1 MALTGAGGS
10 GALAQV
16 VAVRAGA
23 GEQIAQNP
31 AVAEEVARPVSL
43 PPEEPP
49 GLVVVRGKGNGDLL
63 SGLTPGVNSLT
74 LSGVPIAQT
83 PGVARM
89 SEGSRE
95 PPVVGN
101 REERQG
107 GKHQSS
113 TEVGGGA
120 AAVVETIALLER
132 PGRSPVE
139 SPEDARVKQV
149 VPAAPTSPP
158 VACQPAGAYVVYT
171 ATGEAQG
178 LQAAGMSQQSMCAG
192 VPPTGMAPQ
201 WETAVVDPGMVT
213 GVMAVE
219 EMNPWSAAKR
229 VEALMSSPQ
238 TPVKE
243 PTYPVVS
250 QDLIDQAD
258 AREKEK
264 FEELKQHVMEVL
276 QRGKTEIQQD
286 RENWLATRE
295 ERRALERVQ
304 EAGGGHKG
312 SQSSGRSYQTASPEQ
327 KNVEQ
332 CFPVG
337 PSQGVPPQGQPVQD
351 QTVPGVQH
359 HHDQDLQ
366 MKAGGPLWN
375 VPPAPRVEPC
385 LRPMDVYM
393 NQGWLNGIPPG
404 GMPQG
409 AASRPPMGAPCM
421 GATENTRHFF
431 IGDQPNQWYN
441 PQAQVGGAPA
451 GQDQRPQGGFAFP
464 GGNTGPMGGYGWPGG
479 PPPGQYGNP
488 GQAPGPPGGHQGN
501 PGLPGGHQGNP
512 GQAVPPQ
519 QQQAVVQAGLQAGGE
534 VPGETLSSVE
544 LPKLDRNATSLDFGD
559 WLTVVQQMIGDV
571 SYTSAQWWGVVMT
584 AVEQAY
590 HHWLQADPLMRLR
603 MAPVIPDMARGWPR
617 TENRVVGM
625 LLQAVPKDIYEDLVA
640 NRHMSAGQVM
650 FKLYTVFQP
659 GGQVERTSLLQMLV
673 DWKGPSN
680 DAAEMV
686 NSIRKWRRW
695 VVRAEEL
702 QLVLPDPL
710 VLAGVVAKMSDALAR
725 LGGAQAAYR
734 LSSVRQ
740 HLGIDLRP
748 GMQEIRTFSELLQ
761 AEAGEMAI
769 RQPGNTIQGP
779 TTKPNNVVGVKSMS
793 GPDPSGNPPKGGS
806 KGKQDDAAGSSTGRR
821 GQKPE
826 LPINAA
832 NVVHKTACVNWLTD
846 KGCRYAERCRFVH
859 TVLDSKD
866 GRCFNCS
873 GKGHSKRECAAGKRS
888 ESREPKG
895 GSVGEGDA
903 GAPESVEGGLDE
915 AETAAQIT
923 PENEEVI
930 QEVNHLLKSITG
942 PMPKTIGK
950 RAECGPCEAKTVK
963 VTPKNSI
970 NPGPERAAQ
979 AVQEVNHHMKGI
991 AGPML
996 KSLGNGGDPEVE
1008 DTGLLDGGATHP
1020 LRQGTSDEIK
1030 NAVQVT
1036 VELAHGAAQ
1045 LYQNPMNGTLLS
1057 EGPVEPIVPL
1067 RGLAE
1072 LGYTITWS
1080 RAGCAVKHP
1089 RLGKIKCWE
1098 RSGCPVVR
1106 RDHALA
1112 LITEI
1117 ERMDTE
1123 KRNDRRFTRE
1133 EANKVSTKI
1142 SRFKKEPAD
1151 EPAGGSPVSVQKFQ
1165 PFVFQKFQ
1173 DKTIKARGRHLQKKM
1188 EVQTRGSS
1196 SSEKSAWNINKT
1208 GTPNFQV
1215 WIRNKINKCT
1225 LQGQDPRR
1233 GLHVLKNIN
1242 RKKVNM
1248 VGMKTFRG
1256 KNLWP
1261 ICCQR
1266 SSL

>member
-1 MALTGAGGS
+1 MSSSDFTQRRRQERQVQAAARAEEECAETADEKLDRLLEEMNTPGKEHGEKTGTRSPDSTRRSLTGKGVGERGMALTGAGGS

-49 GLVVVRGKGNGDLL
+49 RLVVARGKGNGDLL

-74 LSGVPIAQT
+74 VSGVPIAQT
-83 PGVARM
+83 PVVARM

-132 PGRSPVE
+132 QGRSPVE
-139 SPEDARVKQV
+139 SPEDAQV

-158 VACQPAGAYVVYT
+158 VAYQPAGAYVVYT

-178 LQAAGMSQQSMCAG
+178 LQAAGVSQQSMCAG

-229 VEALMSSPQ
+229 MEALMSSPQ

-286 RENWLATRE
+286 RENLLATRE
-295 ERRALERVQ
+295 EKHARERVQ

-312 SQSSGRSYQTASPEQ
+312 SQSSGGSYQTASPEP
-327 KNVEQ
+327 KNIEQ
-332 CFPVG
+332 GFPVG
-337 PSQGVPPQGQPVQD
+337 PSQGVPPQGQHVQD
-351 QTVPGVQH
+351 QPVPGVQH

-366 MKAGGPLWN
+366 MKAGGLLWN
-375 VPPAPRVEPC
+375 VPPGPRVEQC

-393 NQGWLNGIPPG
+393 NQGWLNGMPLG
-404 GMPQG
+404 GMPQR
-409 AASRPPMGAPCM
+409 AASKPQMRAPCM
-421 GATENTRHFF
+421 GATENTRHIF

-451 GQDQRPQGGFAFP
+451 GQDQRPQGGFVFP

-479 PPPGQYGNP
+479 PP

-501 PGLPGGHQGNP
+501 PGPPGGHQGNP

-519 QQQAVVQAGLQAGGE
+519 QQQAVVQAGPQAGGE
-534 VPGETLSSVE
+534 VPGETLRSVE
-544 LPKLDRNATSLDFGD
+544 LRKLDRNATSLDFGD
-559 WLTVVQQMIGDV
+559 WLTGVQQMIGDV

-625 LLQAVPKDIYEDLVA
+625 LLQAAPKDIYEDLV
-640 NRHMSAGQVM
+640 
-650 FKLYTVFQP
+650 
-659 GGQVERTSLLQMLV
+659 
-673 DWKGPSN
+673 DWKGLSD

-695 VVRAEEL
+695 AVRAEEP

-734 LSSVRQ
+734 LPSVRQ

-761 AEAGEMAI
+761 AEAGEMAL

-793 GPDPSGNPPKGGS
+793 GPDPSGNPPKGCS

-821 GQKPE
+821 GEKPE

-846 KGCRYAERCRFVH
+846 KGCRYAERCGFVH

-866 GRCFNCS
+866 ELFW
-873 GKGHSKRECAAGKRS
+873 
-888 ESREPKG
+888 
-895 GSVGEGDA
+895 
-903 GAPESVEGGLDE
+903 
-915 AETAAQIT
+915 
-923 PENEEVI
+923 
-930 QEVNHLLKSITG
+930 
-942 PMPKTIGK
+942 K
-950 RAECGPCEAKTVK
+950 RAL
-963 VTPKNSI
+963 
-970 NPGPERAAQ
+970 Q
-979 AVQEVNHHMKGI
+979 A
-991 AGPML
+991 
-996 KSLGNGGDPEVE
+996 
-1008 DTGLLDGGATHP
+1008 
-1020 LRQGTSDEIK
+1020 
-1030 NAVQVT
+1030 
-1036 VELAHGAAQ
+1036 
-1045 LYQNPMNGTLLS
+1045 
-1057 EGPVEPIVPL
+1057 
-1067 RGLAE
+1067 
-1072 LGYTITWS
+1072 
-1080 RAGCAVKHP
+1080 
-1089 RLGKIKCWE
+1089 
-1098 RSGCPVVR
+1098 
-1106 RDHALA
+1106 
-1112 LITEI
+1112 
-1117 ERMDTE
+1117 
-1123 KRNDRRFTRE
+1123 
-1133 EANKVSTKI
+1133 
-1142 SRFKKEPAD
+1142 
-1151 EPAGGSPVSVQKFQ
+1151 
-1165 PFVFQKFQ
+1165 
-1173 DKTIKARGRHLQKKM
+1173 
-1188 EVQTRGSS
+1188 
-1196 SSEKSAWNINKT
+1196 
-1208 GTPNFQV
+1208 
-1215 WIRNKINKCT
+1215 
-1225 LQGQDPRR
+1225 
-1233 GLHVLKNIN
+1233 
-1242 RKKVNM
+1242 
-1248 VGMKTFRG
+1248 
-1256 KNLWP
+1256 
-1261 ICCQR
+1261 
-1266 SSL
+1266 

>member
-1 MALTGAGGS
+1 MWLKAQDIQLAQGPIKPTGSIYRAQLGVKRCSGICLLVGTSGKGLGLTLEPVGYEPKPQRCLEAMSSSDFTQRRRQERQVQAAAHAEEVQHGTHGKEEREETADQMLDRLLEEMNTPGKEHGEKTGTRSSDSTRRSLTGKGVGERGMALTGAGGS

-83 PGVARM
+83 PVVARM

-158 VACQPAGAYVVYT
+158 VTYQPAGAYVVYT

-201 WETAVVDPGMVT
+201 WETAVVDPRMVS

-243 PTYPVVS
+243 PTYPAVS

-327 KNVEQ
+327 NIGQ
-332 CFPVG
+332 CFPAG
-337 PSQGVPPQGQPVQD
+337 PSKGVPPQGQPVQD
-351 QTVPGVQH
+351 QPVPGVQH

-366 MKAGGPLWN
+366 MKAEGPLWN
-375 VPPAPRVEPC
+375 VPPAPKVEQGF
-385 LRPMDVYM
+385 RPMDVYM
-393 NQGWLNGIPPG
+393 NQGWLNGMPPG
-404 GMPQG
+404 GMPQR
-409 AASRPPMGAPCM
+409 AASKPLMGAPCM

-441 PQAQVGGAPA
+441 PQVQVGGALA
-451 GQDQRPQGGFAFP
+451 GQDHRPPGVFAFP
-464 GGNTGPMGGYGWPGG
+464 GGNTGPMGGYGWPVG
-479 PPPGQYGNP
+479 PPPGQYGNL

-519 QQQAVVQAGLQAGGE
+519 QQQAVVQAGPQAGGE
-534 VPGETLSSVE
+534 VPGETLRSVE

-584 AVEQAY
+584 AVEHAY

-625 LLQAVPKDIYEDLVA
+625 LLQAVPKDIYEDIVA
-640 NRHMSAGQVM
+640 NRQLSAGQVM

-710 VLAGVVAKMSDALAR
+710 VLAGVVAKISDALAR

-793 GPDPSGNPPKGGS
+793 GPDPSENPPKGGS

-821 GQKPE
+821 GR
-826 LPINAA
+826 N
-832 NVVHKTACVNWLTD
+832 
-846 KGCRYAERCRFVH
+846 
-859 TVLDSKD
+859 
-866 GRCFNCS
+866 
-873 GKGHSKRECAAGKRS
+873 RS
-888 ESREPKG
+888 
-895 GSVGEGDA
+895 
-903 GAPESVEGGLDE
+903 
-915 AETAAQIT
+915 
-923 PENEEVI
+923 
-930 QEVNHLLKSITG
+930 
-942 PMPKTIGK
+942 
-950 RAECGPCEAKTVK
+950 C
-963 VTPKNSI
+963 
-970 NPGPERAAQ
+970 
-979 AVQEVNHHMKGI
+979 
-991 AGPML
+991 
-996 KSLGNGGDPEVE
+996 
-1008 DTGLLDGGATHP
+1008 
-1020 LRQGTSDEIK
+1020 
-1030 NAVQVT
+1030 
-1036 VELAHGAAQ
+1036 Q
-1045 LYQNPMNGTLLS
+1045 LMRLM
-1057 EGPVEPIVPL
+1057 
-1067 RGLAE
+1067 
-1072 LGYTITWS
+1072 WS
-1080 RAGCAVKHP
+1080 T
-1089 RLGKIKCWE
+1089 
-1098 RSGCPVVR
+1098 R
-1106 RDHALA
+1106 R
-1112 LITEI
+1112 
-1117 ERMDTE
+1117 R
-1123 KRNDRRFTRE
+1123 
-1133 EANKVSTKI
+1133 VST
-1142 SRFKKEPAD
+1142 
-1151 EPAGGSPVSVQKFQ
+1151 G
-1165 PFVFQKFQ
+1165 
-1173 DKTIKARGRHLQKKM
+1173 
-1188 EVQTRGSS
+1188 
-1196 SSEKSAWNINKT
+1196 
-1208 GTPNFQV
+1208 
-1215 WIRNKINKCT
+1215 
-1225 LQGQDPRR
+1225 
-1233 GLHVLKNIN
+1233 
-1242 RKKVNM
+1242 
-1248 VGMKTFRG
+1248 
-1256 KNLWP
+1256 
-1261 ICCQR
+1261 
-1266 SSL
+1266 